1 VKLPRLPKGIPS
13 RAVTPFSRGPVVE
26 MLWTDDVQKAA
37 GIAEDDKRSLWQWC
51 ARHGAVYV
59 DFAPG
64 KSWEQLAG
72 ETLSEGYVRMVVDRP
87 NQKVQGTE

>member
-1 VKLPRLPKGIPS
+1 MEIPRLPKGIPS

-26 MLWTDDVQKAA
+26 MLWSDDVAKVA
-37 GIAEDDKRSLWQWC
+37 GFSGEDRQALWKWC
-51 ARHGAVYV
+51 ARYGAVYV
-59 DFAPG
+59 QFAPG

-87 NQKVQGTE
+87 TQKVQDTE